1 MHGYGDDETA
11 WTEVGRAQFIAD
23 NLIAQGKLLPLVI
36 VMPYGHPVRLDL
48 QQSPGTY
55 FERNNE
61 LYEKD
66 IRVDLL
72 PFIEANFRTRPDAVG
87 RSIVGLSMGGGHEW
101 RLWRDYLPEFL
112 MMTNGK

>member
-48 QQSPGTY
+48 QQSPDTY

-66 IRVDLL
+66 IRVNLL
-72 PFIEANFRTRPDAVG
+72 PFIEANFHTRPDADG